1 MSSNIDKYELKAKS
15 ASLPTNI
22 TVGKK
27 GITQEVADELLTQL
41 KKDELVKVKILK
53 TVGKSTKEV
62 AEQLAV
68 MTKSHLI
75 DVRGSTAVFYF

>member
-1 MSSNIDKYELKAKS
+1 MSSKIDIYKLKAKA
-15 ASLPTNI
+15 ASLSTTI

-27 GITQEVADELLTQL
+27 GITQEVADELLVQL
-41 KKDELVKVKILK
+41 KKDRLVKAKVLK
-53 TVGKSTKEV
+53 TVGKSSKEV
-62 AEQLAV
+62 AEQLAS